1 MKDLEEQF
9 NRWVAMKSYQRRLKK
24 SEEGQREWSQEAGRR
39 EVGIVPRLPGAS
51 PRGAPR
57 LSVEGAVGGTLTSG
71 LLQALNIRIPW
82 HLGCFETDTLCLI
95 SLTSGCQ
102 LNAVCSAYV

>member
-24 SEEGQREWSQEAGRR
+24 NEEGQREWSQEAGRR
-39 EVGIVPRLPGAS
+39 E
-51 PRGAPR
+51 
-57 LSVEGAVGGTLTSG
+57 
-71 LLQALNIRIPW
+71 ALNIRIPW